1 MTAPQLPGYLGRL
14 VMAFMLSIGFNAV
27 LLAVAFS
34 TDPRRA
40 ELSRIERWGN
50 FLLGPAAALT
60 AALVPGHGGAQI
72 VALVLFSFAFYAAV
86 GSDQPANVVADQIVF
101 CRGVLGVT
109 SPYHSKCLS
118 RGF

>member
-72 VALVLFSFAFYAAV
+72 VALVLFSFAFYAAL
-86 GSDQPANVVADQIVF
+86 AWVAISLPTWW
-101 CRGVLGVT
+101 RTRLYSAGV
-109 SPYHSKCLS
+109 CLA
-118 RGF
+118 